1 MVSLPNEERS
11 EESSYLCV
19 VVFSNGK
26 LRGPVLTLTSSQGLQ
41 QAFCCPVSSFYM
53 KDGRDG
59 LTSHLAT
66 SPCHLNVQFF
76 CISLL
81 LQKQVWTWGMY
92 VCVRKRDRFESSP
105 DAPEGIC
112 WVPIEGDYTQME
124 LSGRLELL
132 KDFVKMGQWAG
143 SFPSKALS
151 FLFSSC
157 IWLCKAEYSP
167 PAHSSFLN
175 QNQKVIK
182 NWKLMWETFIFI
194 LKPGTRFWEW
204 WFEHWFLIFLFRAVG
219 WFLGKCP
226 F

>member
-1 MVSLPNEERS
+1 MSASLCLALSSSPPWAAELSERFAERGDSCHRVTRRGANLVLVHLPFPLPSPLSQGETASAKMVSLPNEERS

-81 LQKQVWTWGMY
+81 LQKQV
-92 VCVRKRDRFESSP
+92 
-105 DAPEGIC
+105 
-112 WVPIEGDYTQME
+112 
-124 LSGRLELL
+124 
-132 KDFVKMGQWAG
+132 
-143 SFPSKALS
+143 
-151 FLFSSC
+151 
-157 IWLCKAEYSP
+157 
-167 PAHSSFLN
+167 
-175 QNQKVIK
+175 
-182 NWKLMWETFIFI
+182 
-194 LKPGTRFWEW
+194 
-204 WFEHWFLIFLFRAVG
+204 
-219 WFLGKCP
+219 
-226 F
+226 

>member
-1 MVSLPNEERS
+1 
-11 EESSYLCV
+11 
-19 VVFSNGK
+19 
-26 LRGPVLTLTSSQGLQ
+26 
-41 QAFCCPVSSFYM
+41 M

-92 VCVRKRDRFESSP
+92 VCVRKRDRSESSP

-112 WVPIEGDYTQME
+112 WVPIEGDYRQME
-124 LSGRLELL
+124 LSGKLELL
-132 KDFVKMGQWAG
+132 KDFVKLGQWAG

-157 IWLCKAEYSP
+157 IWLCEGYSP
-167 PAHSSFLN
+167 PAHSSFWN

-182 NWKLMWETFIFI
+182 IWKFMWETFIII
-194 LKPGTRFWEW
+194 LKSATRFWEW
-204 WFEHWFLIFLFRAVG
+204 WCEHWFLFFLFRAGFRDVF
-219 WFLGKCP
+219 WANVFSKQLGEEPTSGP
-226 F
+226 FVARSYSMARPYFCFRDYSLLIWWVTVPKSAVDMGS